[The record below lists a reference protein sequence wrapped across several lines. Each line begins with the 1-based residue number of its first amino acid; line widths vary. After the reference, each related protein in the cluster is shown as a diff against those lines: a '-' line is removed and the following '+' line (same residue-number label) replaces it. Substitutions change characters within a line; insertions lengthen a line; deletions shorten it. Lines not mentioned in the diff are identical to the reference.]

1 MNSSH
6 TVLNSL
12 RYKVADVLCLLL
24 QFSMIMQY
32 DYKHTA
38 TALVRGSQESEEQIV
53 TLKHKMHI
61 NLGPVQSET

>member
-6 TVLNSL
+6 AVLNSL
-12 RYKVADVLCLLL
+12 RYKVLDVLCLLL

-61 NLGPVQSET
+61 NLGPVQSEA